1 MKKYLIIVAVL
12 VIGGG
17 IYAMLQENEN
27 LAGRVFGK
35 DVTWD
40 SIAGQRSPSE
50 EFAQRVD
57 QDVTEYLT
65 ARFAIDMSDS
75 AVRSYMAVHAPDA
88 FSSDQTRRDQ
98 QVTARIVKA
107 LEDVRSGGTDAF
119 EAYATHELGQL
130 MPEDRWTQIVQSTTE
145 QSLEAM
151 RTFAESDTSAQTDAK
166 VDSLRWIYILRR
178 VRESICDLP
187 ETQRSI
193 RSRLDR
199 IHGPEEAARMLG
211 NASINH
217 FECLSEANAY
227 IAALLDEE
235 VVVMRSE
242 LQGYDRYLQIID
254 RVVRSMA
261 DDS

>member
-1 MKKYLIIVAVL
+1 MKNYLIIAAVL
-12 VIGGG
+12 VVGGG

-27 LAGRVFGK
+27 LAGRIFGK
-35 DVTWD
+35 DVAWD
-40 SIAGQRSPSE
+40 SFLGQRPPAE

-57 QDVTEYLT
+57 QDATEYLT
-65 ARFAIDMSDS
+65 ARFSIDMSDR

-88 FSSDQTRRDQ
+88 FSNDQTRRDQ
-98 QVTARIVKA
+98 QVAARIVKA
-107 LEDVRSGGTDAF
+107 LEDVRKGGMDTD
-119 EAYATHELGQL
+119 EAYATHELEQL
-130 MPEDRWTQIVQSTTE
+130 MPKDRWTQIVQSTTE
-145 QSLEAM
+145 QGLAAM
-151 RTFAESDTSAQTDAK
+151 RTFAESEASDQTDAK
-166 VDSLRWIYILRR
+166 VDSLRWIYVLRR
-178 VRESICDLP
+178 IRECICDLP

-217 FECLSEANAY
+217 FECLGEANAY

-235 VVVMRSE
+235 VVILRSE
-242 LQGYDRYLQIID
+242 LQGYDRHLLIID
-254 RVVRSMA
+254 RVIKSMA